1 MKYST
6 GLNLIL
12 ATIFMIG
19 AATASAQS
27 TSDQQLADQADV
39 WALVEQQWA
48 AEERGDNKWMDRLL
62 TEDFSGWG
70 NNSPAPR
77 NKASTKMWNR
87 FSERVSQ
94 MVAHELYPLSIVI
107 HDDVAV
113 AHYLYS
119 SANEQKKKG
128 GEIETSN
135 GRYTDILVRTDDG
148 WRFLAWAGGDAD

>member
-1 MKYST
+1 MKFST
-6 GLNLIL
+6 GLSFIL
-12 ATIFMIG
+12 ATIVMFG
-19 AATASAQS
+19 TSTASAQS

-70 NNSPAPR
+70 NGSPAPR
-77 NKASTKMWNR
+77 NKESTKMWNR

-107 HDDVAV
+107 HEDVAV
-113 AHYLYS
+113 AHYLYT
-119 SANEQKKKG
+119 SANEKKKKDG
-128 GEIETSN
+128 GIETSN

-148 WRFLAWAGGDAD
+148 WKFLAWAGGDDD